1 MGKRRGE
8 TTLGGVLA
16 RARVQRLKDSA
27 FPTVAI
33 KASGGGKRGF
43 FSRKEGTGGTPK
55 PLKFAKDGGVN
66 LLDDDFLD

>member
-16 RARVQRLKDSA
+16 RARVQRLKDSS

-33 KASGGGKRGF
+33 KASGGGNRGIF
-43 FSRKEGTGGTPK
+43 PERKAPGSVPK

-66 LLDDDFLD
+66 LFG